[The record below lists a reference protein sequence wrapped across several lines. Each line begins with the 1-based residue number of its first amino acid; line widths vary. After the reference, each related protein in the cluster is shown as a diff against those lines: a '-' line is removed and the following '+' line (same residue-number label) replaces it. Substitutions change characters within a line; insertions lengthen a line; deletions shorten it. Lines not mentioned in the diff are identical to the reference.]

1 MVRANLSQMM
11 LNALEQF
18 VMIFV
23 FQSGCV
29 FILLRAKVLFVVA
42 EWPLVR
48 LAHWRLLLQARAVE
62 NQCYVVACN
71 RAGKDPNNVF
81 AGHSLLWILGSEVV
95 EANEEES
102 ILFGELVFEKI
113 REVRKGIPVL
123 RIVVQNYTNKML
135 TSDFYSWYSHQ
146 HKVKNSKIIQLLSR
160 AGGGIW
166 PDEAQQPT
174 VIPL

>member
-1 MVRANLSQMM
+1 M
-11 LNALEQF
+11 
-18 VMIFV
+18 
-23 FQSGCV
+23 
-29 FILLRAKVLFVVA
+29 
-42 EWPLVR
+42 
-48 LAHWRLLLQARAVE
+48 QARAVE

-81 AGHSLLWILGSEVV
+81 AGHSLIVDPWGEVVV

-102 ILFGELVFEKI
+102 ILFGELEFEKI
-113 REVRKGIPVL
+113 KEVRKGIPVL
-123 RIVVQNYTNKML
+123 RIAVQNYTNKML
-135 TSDFYSWYSHQ
+135 TSDFYSWYSLQ